1 MASAED
7 NAEEQVNQE
16 YKIWK
21 KNAPFL
27 YDLVMTH
34 AIEWPS
40 LTTTWLP
47 DKEVVADRDYSVQR
61 LVLGTH
67 TSGADQNH
75 LLLAQVRLPLES
87 ALVSARGY
95 ADEGVPA
102 GGFGAIPEKIEVVQ
116 KINHPTEVNRARY
129 CPANPSVIATKA
141 STGVVYL
148 WDYTKHASTPASDGS
163 CNPQASLAGCDGDG
177 FALAWS
183 SLAAELVASGSDD
196 GSLCVW
202 NVASLSP
209 KDNQN
214 LPALHKSTAAHG
226 AGKAVEDVAF
236 HPHHSHLLGS
246 VGDDGR
252 LCIWDLRQGLSGTP
266 AHSTTAHTG
275 DANSVSFNPFSEF
288 VLATGGSDNDVGLFD
303 MRKLGGRLHSFQGH
317 SEAVYRVE
325 WSPFSEFALASAA
338 NDRRVHLWDIDRIG
352 AEQTEEDAEDGP
364 PELLFIHGGHT
375 APVSDF
381 SWSPNDPWVIAS
393 TAEDNIVQV
402 WQLASNIVGTEDD
415 EGGVPQVPEANL
427 E

>member
-1 MASAED
+1 MSSSVTAEQS
-7 NAEEQVNQE
+7 EEQINQE

-40 LTTTWLP
+40 LTLCWLP
-47 DKEVVADRDYSVQR
+47 DKEAEADRDYSTSR
-61 LVLGTH
+61 IILGTH
-67 TSGADQNH
+67 TSGTEQNH
-75 LLLAQVRLPLES
+75 LLLAQVRLPLAS

-95 ADEGVPA
+95 ADDATPA
-102 GGFGAIPEKIEVVQ
+102 GGFGAIAEKIEVVQ

-141 STGVVYL
+141 SSGVVYL
-148 WDYTKHASTPASDGS
+148 WDYTKHASTPTSDGT
-163 CNPQASLAGCDGDG
+163 CNPQASLTGCDADG
-177 FALAWS
+177 FALSWNA
-183 SLAAELVASGSDD
+183 LASELVASGSDD

-202 NVASLSP
+202 NVSSLSP
-209 KDNQN
+209 QDTQN
-214 LPALHKSTAAHG
+214 HSPLHKASAAHG
-226 AGKAVEDVAF
+226 AAKAVEDVAF

-246 VGDDGR
+246 TGDDGR
-252 LCIWDLRQGLSGTP
+252 LAIWDLRQGLGGSP
-266 AHSTTAHTG
+266 AYETVAHPG
-275 DANSVSFNPFSEF
+275 DANSLSFNPFSEF
-288 VLATGGSDNDVGLFD
+288 VLATGGSDSEVALFD
-303 MRKLGGRLHSFQGH
+303 MRKLGKRLHSFQGH
-317 SEAVYRVE
+317 TDAVYRVE

-364 PELLFIHGGHT
+364 PELLFVHGGHT

-381 SWSPNDPWVIAS
+381 GWSPNDPWVLAS

-402 WQLASNIVGTEDD
+402 WQLASNIYGTEDD
-415 EGGVPQVPEANL
+415 EGAAAAVE
-427 E
+427 